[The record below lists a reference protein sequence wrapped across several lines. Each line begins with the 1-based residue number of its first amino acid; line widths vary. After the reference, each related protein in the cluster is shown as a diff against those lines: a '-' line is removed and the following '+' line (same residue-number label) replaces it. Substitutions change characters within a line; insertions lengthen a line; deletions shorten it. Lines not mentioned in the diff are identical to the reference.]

1 LRYYGSAYLRRY
13 LQTALK
19 KYPDCL
25 YLLDEM
31 DALAEKSQGILAE
44 AAIVPTPAAKKE
56 LLGNY
61 YDLELLRIGLMTLNG
76 APIEETNAQ
85 YTEFSDDYLNYLFD
99 ACREELAE
107 EYGRWVTSFDLM
119 AIYAAG
125 GHAREWAFND
135 DYDLIVLI
143 DTEDEKLQELG
154 GAVISAM
161 NAEICKRGMMPHYRF
176 LEHFGSYVI
185 PVSQLEAFF
194 RRENQTDFIEK
205 SQLLESRLVV
215 GTSTFEEDTHERII
229 KPFIFARADDYV
241 ADMKAEMASRQ
252 KAVGDVFL
260 PNNVKECVGG
270 LRDIVMAILIC
281 KARFGIRDPITSHI
295 LDAIGRV
302 YPQAGLELRSLYNSM
317 CFLKNLR
324 DVYRLTVC
332 LDDNLDFEHA
342 DVVGEILGFEGEAPG
357 ERGRQ
362 VKDAFERTTAKVAEE
377 IESVLAKVT

>member
-1 LRYYGSAYLRRY
+1 
-13 LQTALK
+13 
-19 KYPDCL
+19 
-25 YLLDEM
+25 
-31 DALAEKSQGILAE
+31 
-44 AAIVPTPAAKKE
+44 
-56 LLGNY
+56 LGNY

-76 APIEETNAQ
+76 ATIEETNARF
-85 YTEFSDDYLNYLFD
+85 TEFSDEYLNYLFD

-143 DTEDEKLQELG
+143 DTDDEKLQELG

-161 NAEICKRGMMPHYRF
+161 SSEICKRGMMPHFRF

-185 PVSQLEAFF
+185 PVGQLEAFF
-194 RRENQTDFIEK
+194 RRRNETDFIEK

-215 GTSTFEEDTHERII
+215 GTSTFEEDTYERII
-229 KPFIFARADDYV
+229 KPFVFARADEYV
-241 ADMKAEMASRQ
+241 ADMKAEIASRQ
-252 KAVGDVFL
+252 KAVGEVFL
-260 PNNVKECVGG
+260 PHNVKECVGG

-295 LDAIGRV
+295 LDGIGRV

-342 DVVGEILGFEGEAPG
+342 DVVGEILGFDGEAPG
-357 ERGRQ
+357 EKGRQ
-362 VKDAFERTTAKVAEE
+362 VREAFERTTAKVAGE
-377 IESVLAKVT
+377 IASVLGKVT